1 MSGSTQAAP
10 TASMTVSAGQANI
23 FPVSVG
29 YYPREGSRCVTA
41 QYNWTAQAAYFEDL
55 SQLEA
60 HGVETTI
67 QCAYVDNSLC
77 SQGVVI
83 TVAAT
88 GQVVNIP
95 ASSQGVI
102 PLLFSGAA
110 SFSISTSAALSN
122 AVTRVSLLNFPL
134 SSGMWHI

>member
-10 TASMTVSAGQANI
+10 TATMTVSAGQAGI
-23 FPVSVG
+23 FSVSVG

-41 QYNWTAQAAYFEDL
+41 QYNWTAQAAFFEDL

-60 HGVETTI
+60 HGVETTV

-77 SQGVVI
+77 AQGVVFL
-83 TVAAT
+83 VSGT

-95 ASSQGVI
+95 ASSQGII
-102 PLLFSGAA
+102 PLLFTGAP
-110 SFSISTSAALSN
+110 SYSISTSAALSN
-122 AVTRVSLLNFPL
+122 AVTRVYLLNFPL
-134 SSGMWHI
+134 APGMWHI